1 MKALLEKTNGSHTF
15 LVTGLKEGADY
26 KNPKTWGNKAIVVD
40 PWSNIIMNANDAIE
54 HFKETLNFNPNSH
67 KIRFYNADS
76 LNVEKYLA
84 KNKKG

>member
-1 MKALLEKTNGSHTF
+1 
-15 LVTGLKEGADY
+15 
-26 KNPKTWGNKAIVVD
+26 
-40 PWSNIIMNANDAIE
+40 MNANDAIE

-84 KNKKG
+84 KNKKGVKIYPKLLLKNSVNF